1 LEKNKPFLQDSR
13 NKAEFTNRT
22 IKSPLLTFSKVTGL
36 KFTHYPFILSFGN
49 MITECAMKR
58 SSNKHFI
65 VLAFI
70 TICALLTLTTIG
82 SFPST
87 PTSVFGQS
95 NDDDDD
101 IHHDD
106 TSPINDDDKGDGN
119 DHEGEK
125 NKNNDHETNRFV
137 ILTFDG
143 GYKGHF
149 TAVKPILDKYGF
161 KATFYVVCNYAQK
174 ATIDNTS
181 DRMNWNEIMDLY
193 EQGHD
198 VGAKS
203 KNVVGFDELSSIRSQ
218 YVVSESKKCLQDQGI
233 NATSFVY
240 PFNRGSNIKHITS
253 TISDHFELALT
264 TKASTSAPLMF
275 LDCRFEYV
283 ETVDNNNQD
292 RDANPD
298 DSDSSSNDSGCREYL
313 GNGSLSIINRYSI
326 KAWSH
331 DAERKENS
339 LDDTQ
344 MLETFIEVANSQDE
358 FNSEGKTTA
367 ALPIIMWHKIEDTPD
382 PYCTSRNLFDL
393 EMKYLHDN
401 GFTVLTMANL
411 EFDKNT
417 NTLRVIDNNKVN
429 NIM

>member
-1 LEKNKPFLQDSR
+1 MLTIFQLSVAQIEFCVTFCLILIILIIMAVTPVFSNSSENQMLYGQIASAQDAEDSDDTMSFEEEQDSD
-13 NKAEFTNRT
+13 TNPPTDSINAR
-22 IKSPLLTFSKVTGL
+22 KEPDVDNSK
-36 KFTHYPFILSFGN
+36 KF
-49 MITECAMKR
+49 A
-58 SSNKHFI
+58 
-65 VLAFI
+65 
-70 TICALLTLTTIG
+70 
-82 SFPST
+82 
-87 PTSVFGQS
+87 
-95 NDDDDD
+95 
-101 IHHDD
+101 
-106 TSPINDDDKGDGN
+106 
-119 DHEGEK
+119 
-125 NKNNDHETNRFV
+125 

-143 GYKGHF
+143 GDKSQYIN
-149 TAVKPILDKYGF
+149 AKPILDKYGF

-193 EQGHD
+193 EQGYD